1 MKSFIILCAAVFSFM
16 FLLPTL
22 AFAQREPDSPCY
34 LRQSDG
40 TVVDLSRLCVQTPK
54 PTLSPNA
61 GFDSNFRSLA
71 NSYPPNIRQEL
82 NQYGNEYRDSMI
94 ASAKTTCRVL
104 RYGGSN
110 AVLTRMRTLAAYN
123 PSASEAAKQQVAYA
137 LAVNQ
142 YCPDAANR

>member
-1 MKSFIILCAAVFSFM
+1 MAMNTKLALPNTTHRVQRYK
-16 FLLPTL
+16 FLELQL
-22 AFAQREPDSPCY
+22 NNCS
-34 LRQSDG
+34 
-40 TVVDLSRLCVQTPK
+40 DLSRLCIQTPK
-54 PTLSPNA
+54 PTLSPSA

-110 AVLTRMRTLAAYN
+110 AVLTRMRTLTAYK
-123 PSASEAAKQQVAYA
+123 PSASEAAKQQVAYS